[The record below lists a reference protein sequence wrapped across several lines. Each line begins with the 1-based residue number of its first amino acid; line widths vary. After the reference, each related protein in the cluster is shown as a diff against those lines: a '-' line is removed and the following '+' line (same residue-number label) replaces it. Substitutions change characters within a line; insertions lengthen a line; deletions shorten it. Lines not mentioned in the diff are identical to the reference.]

1 MNYNVEGE
9 DGIPET
15 DLKPKSMT
23 GKVDTCDSLKIL
35 TLYITKENRNE
46 KRKCKLWK
54 HFQDTKWT

>member
-35 TLYITKENRNE
+35 TIYITKENRNE
-46 KRKCKLWK
+46 KRKCKL
-54 HFQDTKWT
+54 